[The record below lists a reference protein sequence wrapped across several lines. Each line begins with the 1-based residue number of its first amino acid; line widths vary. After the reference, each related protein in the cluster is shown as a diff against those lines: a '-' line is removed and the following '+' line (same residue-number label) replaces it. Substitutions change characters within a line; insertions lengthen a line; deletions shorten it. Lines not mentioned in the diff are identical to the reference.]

1 MTKCIFLKLL
11 GNRRKEEW
19 KIESRGG
26 ATDRLEDIE
35 QASNILE
42 AKQDVK
48 ERLENCKDVTDR
60 LNDSQDVTNR
70 NCKDVTDRLNVTNRN
85 CEDVTDRLEDYED
98 VSSSIDDCDVIK
110 IEMEENTFP
119 VELIIKEDTK
129 KEKGLV
135 DVESGKIYFDHDQ
148 IQIYLI

>member
-1 MTKCIFLKLL
+1 M
-11 GNRRKEEW
+11 
-19 KIESRGG
+19 
-26 ATDRLEDIE
+26 EDCE
-35 QASNILE
+35 
-42 AKQDVK
+42 D
-48 ERLENCKDVTDR
+48 D
-60 LNDSQDVTNR
+60 TNR
-70 NCKDVTDRLNVTNRN
+70 M
-85 CEDVTDRLEDYED
+85 
-98 VSSSIDDCDVIK
+98 DDCDVIK